1 MDPKIHGLFVSTPKE
16 ALFMNEKLKSLI
28 NGLAVTL
35 TTHQPMEDSLNTI
48 DLIARSFLHEDMT
61 KEDTEY
67 VREHLGWSYMTPDHI
82 QLSIR

>member
-1 MDPKIHGLFVSTPKE
+1 
-16 ALFMNEKLKSLI
+16 MNEKLKQLI

-35 TTHQPMEDSLNTI
+35 TTNQPMEDSIQTI
-48 DLIARSFLHEDMT
+48 DLIARSFLHEEMT

-67 VREHLGWSYMTPDHI
+67 VRKHLGWSYMTPDHI

>member
-1 MDPKIHGLFVSTPKE
+1 
-16 ALFMNEKLKSLI
+16 MNEKLKQLI

-35 TTHQPMEDSLNTI
+35 TTNQPMEDSIQTI
-48 DLIARSFLHEDMT
+48 NVIARSFLHEEMT

-67 VREHLGWSYMTPDHI
+67 VRKHLGWSYMTPEHI

>member
-1 MDPKIHGLFVSTPKE
+1 MDLWIHGLFVSTLKE

-48 DLIARSFLHEDMT
+48 DLIARSFLHEEMT

>member
-1 MDPKIHGLFVSTPKE
+1 
-16 ALFMNEKLKSLI
+16 MNEKLKQLI

-35 TTHQPMEDSLNTI
+35 TTNQPTEDSIRTI
-48 DLIARSFLHEDMT
+48 DLIARSFLHEEMT

-67 VREHLGWSYMTPDHI
+67 VRKHLGWSYMTPEHI

>member
-1 MDPKIHGLFVSTPKE
+1 
-16 ALFMNEKLKSLI
+16 MNEKLKSLI

-35 TTHQPMEDSLNTI
+35 TTNQPMADSIQTI
-48 DLIARSFLHEDMT
+48 DVIARSFLHEEMT

-67 VREHLGWSYMTPDHI
+67 VSEHLGWSFMTPDHI

>member
-1 MDPKIHGLFVSTPKE
+1 
-16 ALFMNEKLKSLI
+16 MNEKLKQLI

-35 TTHQPMEDSLNTI
+35 TTNQPIEDSIQTI
-48 DLIARSFLHEDMT
+48 DVIARSFLHEEMT

-67 VREHLGWSYMTPDHI
+67 VRKHLGWSYMTPEHI

>member
-1 MDPKIHGLFVSTPKE
+1 M
-16 ALFMNEKLKSLI
+16 
-28 NGLAVTL
+28 TL

-48 DLIARSFLHEDMT
+48 DLIARSFLHEEMT
-61 KEDTEY
+61 KEDTDY

>member
-1 MDPKIHGLFVSTPKE
+1 
-16 ALFMNEKLKSLI
+16 MNEKLKQLI

-35 TTHQPMEDSLNTI
+35 TTNQPMEDSIQTI
-48 DLIARSFLHEDMT
+48 DVIARSFLHEDMT

-67 VREHLGWSYMTPDHI
+67 VRKHLGWSYMTPEHI